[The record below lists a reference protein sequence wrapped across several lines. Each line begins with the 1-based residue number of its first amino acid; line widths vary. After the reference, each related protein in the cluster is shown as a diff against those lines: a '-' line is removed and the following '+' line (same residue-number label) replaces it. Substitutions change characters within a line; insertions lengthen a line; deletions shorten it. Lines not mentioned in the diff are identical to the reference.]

1 MLDKKEHYVK
11 AKTFE
16 GEGNAYVHIETR
28 GFNSEVLVA
37 GDSLAIL
44 CSIDSMIKRM
54 TQLTDRTIDEILEAI
69 KELDEMRDAP
79 LKTEI
84 KGEVTKYRDD
94 SEQQLKEYRQ
104 EIKELRLKLDSTA
117 FQLKLVKQNR
127 DRRVKILNEKLQE
140 KEKEILRLDHENDR
154 LSNLI
159 INGKTNS

>member
-28 GFNSEVLVA
+28 GYNSEVLVA

-54 TQLTDRTIDEILEAI
+54 TQLTDHTIDEILEAI

-84 KGEVTKYRDD
+84 QGEVTRYRDD

-104 EIKELRLKLDSTA
+104 EIKDLRLKLDGTL
-117 FQLKLVKQNR
+117 FKLKQEKQSKETLVKS
-127 DRRVKILNEKLQE
+127 LNEKLQE
-140 KEKEILRLDHENDR
+140 KEKEILRLDHENER
-154 LSNLI
+154 LSKLI
-159 INGKTNS
+159 MNGETK